1 MLLVTFFK
9 LFSWFSRV
17 VCCVGGGAVGRGWV
31 GIGALEVALEGGTGV
46 GGDWYGALEVS
57 LEGVSGTDGGTD
69 GGVEYGALEG
79 VVALEGGAG
88 VGGDWYGA
96 LEVLLEGGGR
106 AVEGGLGEPGGGLA
120 VGSVMTGGP
129 FL

>member
-1 MLLVTFFK
+1 M
-9 LFSWFSRV
+9 
-17 VCCVGGGAVGRGWV
+17 
-31 GIGALEVALEGGTGV
+31 
-46 GGDWYGALEVS
+46 
-57 LEGVSGTDGGTD
+57 EGVSGTDGGVEGI
-69 GGVEYGALEG
+69 GGVGGSVGRGWFGLGVLE
-79 VVALEGGAG
+79 VALEGGAG

-129 FL
+129 FLRLIIRSNFRCNFFDVSIFEACLIFVR